1 MSHLRFEEWVMPGAD
16 VGPENPLPPLQRG
29 GGPAKKLDPEKYPGF
44 SDEMLRDMAYGHVAN
59 YLPYTM
65 QDRYTRELKER
76 SFKVAV
82 LENEILKATFL
93 LELGG
98 RLRSLIHK
106 PSGRELFEANPV
118 FQPANLAIRNAWF
131 SGGVEWNIGMRGH
144 CPFTCSPLFVG
155 KAETTD
161 GTPVLRM
168 WEWERIRKTPFQID
182 AYLPDGSPVLLVRVR
197 IANPHD
203 ETVPMYWWSNTAV
216 PETEKTRVLVPADSA
231 YNFGYGRGGPARVD
245 IPEVQDT
252 DITYTTNV
260 GRAVDFFIHLKKK
273 QRPWI
278 SSPDGEGRGLVQV
291 STDLLKGRKLFLWGM
306 GAGGRKWQEFLSEPG
321 HAYIEIQ
328 SGLARTQ
335 MELLPMP
342 AGATWEW
349 LEGYGLMETDPEVAH
364 GADYGKARQAV
375 EEKLETLIPRA
386 KMEAEFARTAEWA
399 DQPPTEILQSGS
411 GWGTLESKRLAA
423 VGGAPFCGAGTPY
436 EADALGDQ
444 EKPWLALLEEGAL
457 GEADPEQEPLGYMVQ
472 PEWRELLEQAVAAG
486 KGAHWSA
493 WLHLGVMRYYAE
505 DFAGAKQ
512 AWEQSL
518 AACET
523 PWARR
528 NLAVLAREEERTEEA
543 GDLYVAA
550 VRQRSNLF
558 PLAVECGRFLLEAG
572 RARDWLDLVEQSLV
586 EPVRSAG
593 RIRLLEGQAAL
604 AVGDFDRVEK
614 ILAENLVIDDLRE
627 GERSLSHLW
636 FEFHAKKLSTE
647 EGIPIDDALKERVKE
662 EFPVPEHLDFRM
674 SND

>member
-1 MSHLRFEEWVMPGAD
+1 MSELRFEEWVMPGAD

-29 GGPAKKLDPEKYPGF
+29 GRPAKKMEPEKYPGF

-76 SFKVAV
+76 PFKVAV

-98 RLRSLIHK
+98 RLRSLVHK

-155 KAETTD
+155 KVEGTD

-216 PETEKTRVLVPADSA
+216 PETAKTRVLVPADSA
-231 YNFGYGRGGPARVD
+231 YNFGYGKGGPARVD
-245 IPEVQDT
+245 IPEVQGT
-252 DITYTTNV
+252 DITYTTNI
-260 GRAVDFFIHLKKK
+260 GRAADFFFHLKKE

-278 SSPDGEGRGLVQV
+278 SSPDAEGRGLVQV

-335 MELLPMP
+335 MEHLPMP
-342 AGATWEW
+342 AGTTWEW

-364 GADYGKARQAV
+364 GADWSKARQAV

-386 KMEAEFARTAEWA
+386 KMEADFARTAEWA
-399 DQPPTEILQSGS
+399 DQAPTEIVQRGS

-423 VGGAPFCGAGTPY
+423 AGGAPFCSAGTPY
-436 EADALGDQ
+436 AADALSNQ

-457 GEADPEQEPLGYMVQ
+457 GEADPEEEPLGYMVQ

-512 AWEQSL
+512 AWEESL

-558 PLAVECGRFLLEAG
+558 PLAVECGRFLLEAE
-572 RARDWLDLVEQSLV
+572 RAQDWLDLVEQSLV

-614 ILAENLVIDDLRE
+614 ILSENLVIDDLRE

-636 FEFHAKKLSTE
+636 FEFHEKKLSTE
-647 EGIPIDDALKERVKE
+647 EGIPIDDALKERVKK